1 MAIRRLSRTALVA
14 LVAGAGMVLASC
26 STSSAPAD
34 NAAGASSTSEVTTIQ
49 VEDNNGVETVPS
61 PPQKPASLDNRTF
74 EVLDQWGIDLVAAP
88 VDLMPT
94 TIGYKTNP
102 DILNI
107 GNHREPN
114 LELLTAA
121 EPDLIVNGQRFD
133 SFQSEIQKLNPD
145 TPIVDFEPRDGQPFD
160 QELIREVEGLGKIF
174 DKEAEADKL
183 VQDFNASIERA
194 RNAYNGTDTVM
205 AVNVS
210 GGTIGYI
217 APNIGRVYGPVFEV
231 LGLKP
236 ALEVADASSNH
247 EGDDISVEAIAQ
259 SNPDWIFVLDRDAA
273 IQADAAPAQTVID
286 ESQALKNVTAIQKG
300 NVRYAPNDTY
310 TNESIITYTEIFNDI
325 ADAFEAQK

>member
-1 MAIRRLSRTALVA
+1 MATRLLTRNALVA
-14 LVAGAGMVLASC
+14 LVASAGLVLASC
-26 STSSAPAD
+26 SDSSAPAD
-34 NAAGASSTSEVTTIQ
+34 NAAGESSSSEVSTIE
-49 VEDNNGVETVPS
+49 VEDNFGVQTVPS

-74 EVLDQWGIDLVAAP
+74 EVLEQWGIDLVAAP
-88 VDLMPT
+88 VDLIPD
-94 TIGYKTNP
+94 TIGYSTNQ
-102 DILNI
+102 DIANI

-133 SFQSEIQKLNPD
+133 AFQEDIKKLNPD
-145 TPIVDFEPRDGQPFD
+145 TPIVDFEPREGEAFD

-174 DKEAEADKL
+174 GKEAEADQL
-183 VQDFNASIERA
+183 VKDFNDSIERA

-217 APNIGRVYGPVFEV
+217 APNIGRVYGPVFDV
-231 LGLKP
+231 LGLTP

-273 IQADAAPAQTVID
+273 VEETATPAKTVIED
-286 ESQALKNVTAIQKG
+286 SQALQNVTAIQQG

-310 TNESIITYTEIFNDI
+310 TNESIITYTEIFNEI
-325 ADAFEAQK
+325 ADAFEAQQ